1 MRWQVVVNPA
11 AGRGRTARALPRL
24 RRLFADHGATRVH
37 VAESLPDA
45 VAVGREAAAAGCG
58 LVACGGDGTVA
69 ALAGVAAETGVELA
83 IVPTGAGNDFARSL
97 GIRRPHDAVLLLEDG
112 AGRARLDL
120 GRAGPCWFTSVAN
133 AGFDAAANRWANGAR
148 RLRGTPLY
156 LAAMARTLFVHRPG
170 RFRLLLDETEPWE
183 LRAWLVAVGNTST
196 YAGGMRI
203 APSADPA
210 DGRLDLTVVDGSGTR
225 AQLVANLPRV
235 FRGTHV
241 HHPLVHQARARR
253 VRIEAPDDPDADLW
267 AAGERV
273 GPLPVTVEVVP
284 RAVVVRVPPG
294 GGPAHRPDGTGLSGR

>member
-1 MRWQVVVNPA
+1 
-11 AGRGRTARALPRL
+11 
-24 RRLFADHGATRVH
+24 
-37 VAESLPDA
+37 
-45 VAVGREAAAAGCG
+45 
-58 LVACGGDGTVA
+58 
-69 ALAGVAAETGVELA
+69 
-83 IVPTGAGNDFARSL
+83 
-97 GIRRPHDAVLLLEDG
+97 
-112 AGRARLDL
+112 
-120 GRAGPCWFTSVAN
+120 VAN